1 MGRKRIII
9 DWNRVDRMLEAGCT
23 GVEIAAALA
32 IDDNTLFRACKRDNK
47 IDFGNYSRQKRESGK
62 TLLRQ
67 AQFKSAMD
75 GNVTMQIWLGK
86 QRLGQ
91 SEKTHAEHN
100 VSADLINGISAML
113 NRARDEF
120 EN

>member
-62 TLLRQ
+62 T
-67 AQFKSAMD
+67 MD